1 MFHINFGGETIS
13 YQLLWSNRRK
23 TLGIAVQDN
32 KVIVTAPAGT
42 DEDKVLQIVKE
53 KASWIRKQLSLND
66 EVHDESIQKDFISG
80 EKLPYLGR
88 MYRLKVIQTE
98 PKQKPT
104 LRFYQGRFFATVP
117 ENISEEDYRT
127 VLYPLYKAWI
137 KNKAATFTTTRMKRF
152 TLLMQEQPTTIQ
164 IREQRQRW
172 GSCTPDGKII
182 LNWHIFL
189 APTSVIDYILVHEL
203 AHLKDMNHSNEFWHT
218 VKVIMPNYEDK
229 KEWLRIN
236 GKKLYI

>member
-23 TLGIAVQDN
+23 TIGIAVQDN

-66 EVHDESIQKDFISG
+66 EIHDESIQQDFISG

-98 PKQKPT
+98 PKKNPT

-117 ENISEEDYRT
+117 DNISEDDYRT
-127 VLYPLYKAWI
+127 VLYSLYKAWI
-137 KNKAATFTTTRMKRF
+137 KNKATTFTTTRIKR
-152 TLLMQEQPTTIQ
+152 LH
-164 IREQRQRW
+164 
-172 GSCTPDGKII
+172 C
-182 LNWHIFL
+182 
-189 APTSVIDYILVHEL
+189 
-203 AHLKDMNHSNEFWHT
+203 
-218 VKVIMPNYEDK
+218 
-229 KEWLRIN
+229 
-236 GKKLYI
+236 